1 MNEWSDFPGPKLLGF
16 TSMKKKS
23 KKAKEE
29 AGLAAFVRKHQVL
42 LCIILLAV
50 LIGPAVF
57 FVVKSFVTQAGQEQ
71 EVAPFAALIG
81 DFLTPPKKGEN
92 AGNKKPRGPI
102 LPIDTQERKVDRLFF
117 ELPESLRPASPDSVA
132 TIVWLTW
139 REETVSKYDNGNPA
153 CIEWCDLTV
162 LDRAQRVVLA
172 QKRFRGGDPPKTL
185 RSNYT
190 KGVGPRPYK
199 EIADYLVNLC
209 Q

>member
-1 MNEWSDFPGPKLLGF
+1 
-16 TSMKKKS
+16 MKKKS

-29 AGLAAFVRKHQVL
+29 PGFAGFVRKHQVL
-42 LCIILLAV
+42 LFVIVLAI

-57 FVVKSFVTQAGQEQ
+57 FVVKSLLTQSSQER
-71 EVAPFAALIG
+71 EVAPFADVVA
-81 DFLTPPKKGEN
+81 DFLSPPKKGEI
-92 AGNKKPRGPI
+92 AGNRKPRGSI

-117 ELPESLRPASPDSVA
+117 ELPESLRPASPEGVA

-139 REETVSKYDNGNPA
+139 REETVGKYDNGKPA

-162 LDRAQRVVLA
+162 LDRNQRVVLA

-199 EIADYLVNLC
+199 EIADYLVTLC